1 MYQCMYQYLNVKYMH
16 KYIYIY
22 MYIYN
27 IYIYKSIHCNSFKS
41 LAYIRSAARLRWIK
55 MGSVNT
61 NNYANGIALTHLSI
75 VEKHFKTKDLL
86 DWAKKKYSGGS
97 LSSFVKYLC
106 H

>member
-1 MYQCMYQYLNVKYMH
+1 MYQYLNLKYMH
-16 KYIYIY
+16 KYIYIYIYIY

-41 LAYIRSAARLRWIK
+41 LAYIRSAARLRGIK
-55 MGSVNT
+55 MGWVNAD
-61 NNYANGIALTHLSI
+61 NYANGIALTHLSI
-75 VEKHFKTKDLL
+75 VEKHFKAKNLL